1 MTTEVDVFG
10 LKGFDD
16 LVKRLSQSVDP
27 AARVAINDGAR
38 FAVREGAKD
47 ISSELNLSQRYIMGG
62 PAPRLLV
69 RRFASDSDLEAVVTG
84 RDRPT
89 SLSRF
94 SRSAVRFGHQRLSP
108 TVKVSAQGGGQ
119 RIRGSFF
126 VRLRRG
132 INLDGENFNVGLA
145 VRLKPGQRIPGKN
158 TMAKPGRNG
167 FYLLYGPS
175 VGQAYRTASVR
186 TVPAVEKR
194 ISNTLAR
201 ELSRRTKR

>member
-1 MTTEVDVFG
+1 VTTEVEVFG
-10 LKGFDD
+10 LKGLDD
-16 LVKRLSQSVDP
+16 LVKRMGQSVDP
-27 AARVAINDGAR
+27 ATRVAINDGAR

-62 PAPRLLV
+62 PAPRLAV
-69 RRFASDSDLEAVVTG
+69 RRFASDSNLEAVVTG

-89 SLSRF
+89 SLARF
-94 SRSAVRFGHQRLSP
+94 SRSAVRLGKQRLSP
-108 TVKVSAQGGGQ
+108 TVKVAAQGGGQ

-132 INLDGENFNVGLA
+132 VNFDGENFNVGLA

-158 TMAKPGRNG
+158 SMAKPGRSG

-175 VGQAYRTASVR
+175 VGQAYRSSSVR
-186 TVPAVEKR
+186 TVPAVSKR
-194 ISNTLAR
+194 IGNTLAR
-201 ELSRRTKR
+201 ELTRRIK

>member
-1 MTTEVDVFG
+1 MTTEIEVFG

-16 LVKRLSQSVDP
+16 LVKRLGQSVDP
-27 AARVAINDGAR
+27 ATRIAINDGAR

-47 ISSELNLSQRYIMGG
+47 IASELNLSQRYIMGG
-62 PAPRLLV
+62 SAPRLAV
-69 RRFASDSDLEAVVTG
+69 RRFASNADLEAVVTG

-89 SLSRF
+89 SLARF
-94 SRSAVRFGHQRLSP
+94 SRSTVRFGRQRLSP

-119 RIRGSFF
+119 RIRGSFY

-132 INLDGENFNVGLA
+132 VSLDDANFNVGLA
-145 VRLKPGQRIPGKN
+145 VRLKPGQRLPGKN
-158 TMAKPGRNG
+158 AMAKPGRNG

-186 TVPAVEKR
+186 SVPAVGKR
-194 ISNTLAR
+194 VSNTLAR
-201 ELSRRTKR
+201 ELSKRMK

>member
-1 MTTEVDVFG
+1 MTTEIELFG

-16 LVKRLSQSVDP
+16 MVKRLGQSVDP
-27 AARVAINDGAR
+27 ASRIAINDGAR

-62 PAPRLLV
+62 PAPRLAV
-69 RRFASDSDLEAVVTG
+69 RRFASDADLEAVVTG

-94 SRSAVRFGHQRLSP
+94 ARTAVRFGKQRLSP

-132 INLDGENFNVGLA
+132 VSMDGETFNVGLA

-158 TMAKPGRNG
+158 VMAKPGRSG

-186 TVPAVEKR
+186 TVPAVSQR
-194 ISNTLAR
+194 IGNTLAR
-201 ELSRRTKR
+201 ELLRRIK